1 MRVAILAD
9 TPWLMEDLASFERL
23 VIGLIDQQAQVTQVI
38 PEEWLTQG
46 SSILGPRIG
55 WAESDWRL
63 VRRYRLASLHEQ
75 LAEANIQIVHAVSW
89 RLWDGALALAEKLN
103 VPVVLGVSSREDLEL
118 VPHLAR
124 KWPRRRPDGFPI
136 VPGSESGP
144 IRPAFI
150 ANTQP
155 LWLALREMLG
165 EPTII
170 DYATKN
176 TDTNRANEVWNV
188 ELIRPGVLPNGPGA
202 RAATA
207 PTDRLSMRLTDNTPG
222 ERVPCIAVSGDGRMD
237 EDTEALLAAMV
248 DVVQEF
254 PQTQFFFDGLGPDQ
268 QEFWLAARQAALLA
282 NLSMLPRPVGQRD
295 LLLRA
300 DLLLEPQALGV
311 CSALTLQAMAVGMPV
326 IARLDPA
333 LDYLVDEQTAW
344 LVESADAARW
354 KSLILRAIN
363 KPAEAAEL
371 GARARAWVMP
381 RYSVA
386 QQAVQTAELYRRL
399 VGEPLAFP
407 KQ

>member
-9 TPWLMEDLASFERL
+9 TPWLTEDLASFERL

-46 SSILGPRIG
+46 SSILGQRIG

-63 VRRYRLASLHEQ
+63 VRRYRLAALHEQ
-75 LAEANIQIVHAVSW
+75 LAEAGIQIVHAMSW
-89 RLWDGALALAEKLN
+89 RMWEGALALSEKLN
-103 VPVVLGVSSREDLEL
+103 LPVVLGVSSREDLEL
-118 VPHLAR
+118 VPRLAR
-124 KWPRRRPDGFPI
+124 RWPRMGPDGFP
-136 VPGSESGP
+136 VPQVEGAP
-144 IRPAFI
+144 IRPAFV

-155 LWLALREMLG
+155 LWLALRELLG

-170 DYATKN
+170 DYTTKSAA
-176 TDTNRANEVWNV
+176 TNRANEVWNV

-202 RAATA
+202 RGGANA
-207 PTDRLSMRLTDNTPG
+207 DRLSMRLVDAPPRD
-222 ERVPCIAVSGDGRMD
+222 RVPCIAVSGDGRMD

-248 DVVQEF
+248 DVVQEY

-268 QEFWLAARQAALLA
+268 QEFWIAARKAALLA

-300 DLLLEPQALGV
+300 DMLLEPQALGV

-344 LVESADAARW
+344 LVESPDAARW
-354 KSLILRAIN
+354 KSLILRAID
-363 KPAEAAEL
+363 KPAEAAAL
-371 GARARAWVMP
+371 GARAREWVIP

-386 QQAVQTAELYRRL
+386 QQAVQTADLYRRL
-399 VGEPLAFP
+399 VGEPIAFSP
-407 KQ
+407 R